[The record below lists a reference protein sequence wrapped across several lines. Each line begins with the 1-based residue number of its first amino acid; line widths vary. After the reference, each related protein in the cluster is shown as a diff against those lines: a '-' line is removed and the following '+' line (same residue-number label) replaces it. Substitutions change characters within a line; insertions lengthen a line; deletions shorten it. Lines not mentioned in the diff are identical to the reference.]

1 MIKIRNIKKNGHF
14 CLTLK
19 WLGYFSGSHLVLTVQ
34 KNDTNSVQEM
44 AI

>member
-1 MIKIRNIKKNGHF
+1 
-14 CLTLK
+14 LK

-44 AI
+44 AIWIPDT